1 MLREGRPWPPV
12 RTIGFVA
19 PRLEGCLA
27 KPVTEYANFWGLRI
41 KLIVGLATRGLAWRS
56 ARSVA
61 LMFCLALCTVLGLSG
76 CGYSSLQQQDEDV
89 KASWSEVVNLYQ
101 RRADLIS
108 GVAAKVKDFAAS
120 EQQLIGATEASART
134 SSLPATPAVLSDPAA
149 FASYQELQKQLTQ
162 SLRSLMG
169 VSEGYPQL
177 QSDANFR
184 DLQTQLAETE
194 SSISAARDH
203 YIAAVRTFNTMVRT
217 FPTDVTAR
225 MFDFQPKPNLP
236 AAAESGN

>member
-1 MLREGRPWPPV
+1 M
-12 RTIGFVA
+12 VA
-19 PRLEGCLA
+19 PRLEACIGEL
-27 KPVTEYANFWGLRI
+27 VTESAKIFGVRI
-41 KLIVGLATRGLAWRS
+41 KLITERVTRQPCRNARVVGLT
-56 ARSVA
+56 
-61 LMFCLALCTVLGLSG
+61 LCTALSLSG

-89 KASWSEVVNLYQ
+89 KASWSEVVSLYQ

-108 GVAAKVKDFAAS
+108 GMATTVKGFAAS
-120 EQQLIGATEASART
+120 EQSLIGATEESART
-134 SSLPATPAVLSDPAA
+134 GSMPAAPAVLSDPAA
-149 FASYQELQKQLTQ
+149 FASYQALQKQLTQ
-162 SLRSLMG
+162 SLHSLMG

-184 DLQTQLAETE
+184 DLRSQLAETE

-225 MFDFQPKPNLP
+225 VFDFRPKPNLP
-236 AAAESGN
+236 APAESGN

>member
-1 MLREGRPWPPV
+1 L
-12 RTIGFVA
+12 VA

-27 KPVTEYANFWGLRI
+27 KPVTECANFSGVRI
-41 KLIVGLATRGLAWRS
+41 KLIIGRATRGVAWRN

-61 LMFCLALCTVLGLSG
+61 LTLCTVLSLSG

-89 KASWSEVVNLYQ
+89 KASWSEVVSLYQ

-108 GVAAKVKDFAAS
+108 GLAAKVKDFAAS

-169 VSEGYPQL
+169 VSESYPQL